1 MTNWFKKE
9 IKECSSSEINSIIQQ
24 LQQTYKILA
33 VLSPKSIFDDLK
45 YKIIVWT
52 YLGNFGYIITVEPIM
67 EEKED
72 E

>member
-1 MTNWFKKE
+1 MTSWFKKE
-9 IKECSSSEINSIIQQ
+9 IKECPSTQINTVIQQ
-24 LQQTYKILA
+24 LEQSYKILA
-33 VLSPKSIFDDLK
+33 VISPKSIFDYLK

-52 YLGNFGYIITVEPIM
+52 YLGSFGYIITVEPIM